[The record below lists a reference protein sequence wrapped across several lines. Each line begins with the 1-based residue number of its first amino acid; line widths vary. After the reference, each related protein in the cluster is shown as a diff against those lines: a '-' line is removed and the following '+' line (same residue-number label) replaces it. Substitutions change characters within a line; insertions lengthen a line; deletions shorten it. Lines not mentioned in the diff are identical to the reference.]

1 MPSIL
6 PAASPAKSAI
16 SSVTANHNTAQL
28 LQQCKRVLQHC
39 QSVIS
44 LRQRWI
50 YLLLLLAACVV
61 FANLA
66 QDKFVMVT
74 QASAELCMIIFV
86 VYYVAS
92 LSFILSFA
100 SHT

>member
-1 MPSIL
+1 MPRIF

-16 SSVTANHNTAQL
+16 SSVTASPNTTQL
-28 LQQCKRVLQHC
+28 LQQCRRVLQHC
-39 QSVIS
+39 QSVVLS
-44 LRQRWI
+44 RQRWI

-74 QASAELCMIIFV
+74 QASAELCMILFV

-100 SHT
+100 ST